1 MSAPVAEGMSQGSED
16 DVAVVVRTLAGDRAA
31 FGTLVQRYEQP
42 VRRVTRAVLHDVPDA
57 DDAAQDTFLTALMK
71 LDHYDQRRPFR
82 PWLLRM
88 ATNIAIDRRRRRVRR
103 RTASLEP
110 DPATLLPGP
119 DVAAERAVL
128 QERLRE
134 ALYELPE
141 RYRIAIVLFDVEGF
155 SHAEI
160 AEILGAALGALRA
173 AEVPGRR
180 QPRDLLCHCEEEPDN

>member
-1 MSAPVAEGMSQGSED
+1 MSAPVAEGMSHGRED
-16 DVAVVVRTLAGDRAA
+16 DVALVVRTLAGDRAA
-31 FGTLVQRYEQP
+31 FGTLVQRYEEP
-42 VRRVTRAVLHDVPDA
+42 VRRVARAVLHDVPDA

-71 LDHYDQRRPFR
+71 LDHYDQKRPFR

-110 DPATLLPGP
+110 DAATLLPGP

-134 ALYELPE
+134 ALYELPA
-141 RYRIAIVLFDVEGF
+141 R
-155 SHAEI
+155 AEV
-160 AEILGAALGALRA
+160 AARHWSRAALAAAAALVA
-173 AEVPGRR
+173 GLVPG
-180 QPRDLLCHCEEEPDN
+180 LLAGRVTPSGTSVEADFVASTTGRG